1 MSPMLAILVY
11 LAAIG
16 APIALLYRFG
26 TQSWY
31 WHCVSLAAAIGL
43 GFVSIPA
50 RFQGPATDLI
60 FGFTFFVLLIWGA
73 GGIIFFRSPAHSHHH
88 HAKHA

>member
-31 WHCVSLAAAIGL
+31 GIAFHSPLLLVSALCRSLLA
-43 GFVSIPA
+43 
-50 RFQGPATDLI
+50 
-60 FGFTFFVLLIWGA
+60 
-73 GGIIFFRSPAHSHHH
+73 FRDQPPT
-88 HAKHA
+88 

>member
-16 APIALLYRFG
+16 IPIWLLYSLG

-31 WHCVSLAAAIGL
+31 WHCLALAAAIGL

-50 RFQGPATDLI
+50 RFQGPLFDLA
-60 FGFTFFVLLIWGA
+60 FGFIFLNLLIWGA
-73 GGIIFFRSPAHSHHH
+73 GGIIFFRAHGHHGH
-88 HAKHA
+88 REKHA

>member
-16 APIALLYRFG
+16 IPIWLLYRFG

-31 WHCVSLAAAIGL
+31 WHCIALAAGIGL

-50 RFQGPATDLI
+50 SFQGPPFDLA
-60 FGFTFFVLLIWGA
+60 FGFVFINLLIWGA
-73 GGIIFFRSPAHSHHH
+73 GGIIFIHSPAHNGH